1 MVSYTFKWPHPGD
14 EVYVT
19 GTFDNWS
26 KSEQMVKV
34 GDKFEKSVELPDTS
48 ERIYYKFV
56 VDGTWTSNPTDP
68 KEKDESGNENNVLTP
83 EALLASLPATAAI
96 MNSVSADST
105 TAQLAKDVPLEK
117 DIKAQPETETT
128 EPKAENGDA
137 KQSDLPGSFPETP
150 ADELNKA
157 IGVNPLPAA
166 AGGVN
171 PIKLAPGEPVPNDL
185 KTADVNSNV
194 KLDAESYEK
203 SDALPGVDS
212 KDLSVPPVSG
222 TMIPESSLPMG
233 TANPHINSVS
243 ADSTTAALAA
253 EVPKEPKVPEVVKE
267 SQDKAGVDPEASGI
281 ADEVKEKEQVE
292 EELKEKVPEAPSTS
306 EGTAGKGT
314 EKSENDKTL
323 LETAAA
329 TVAGVSAAAVATAVA
344 AKDKAVGTAAPVA
357 AQNLPDSVKE
367 KLPTSVQETVNATG
381 AEKTIETV
389 SPEVPSEVKDSIVE
403 AGKSPEAAANT
414 AAVEEKKAVEAELLK
429 EVKPAES
436 AEGSK
441 SEPAKATEEAPKA
454 VSADETPKATTA
466 DEPKVVEP
474 PAAAA
479 EVPKVSEPTGNGTSN
494 GTTANGSEAP
504 ATPAKN
510 KDTKPSDSTPNSA
523 TSEQKRKNRISGFF
537 GKIKAKIA
545 NKDAHKDASKN
556 ASSKDASKTASTDAS
571 KEPAKEPAK
580 EPVTEASK

>member
-26 KSEQMVKV
+26 KSEQMEKV

-96 MNSVSADST
+96 MNSVSAEST
-105 TAQLAKDVPLEK
+105 TAQLAQDVPLEK
-117 DIKAQPETETT
+117 DTKAQPETETT

-137 KQSDLPGSFPETP
+137 KPSDLPGSFPETP
-150 ADELNKA
+150 ANELNKA
-157 IGVNPLPAA
+157 FGVNPLPAA

-171 PIKLAPGEPVPNDL
+171 PIKLAPGEPIPNDL

-314 EKSENDKTL
+314 DKSENDKTL

-329 TVAGVSAAAVATAVA
+329 TAAGVGAAAVATAVA
-344 AKDKAVGTAAPVA
+344 AKDKAVETAAPVA
-357 AQNLPDSVKE
+357 AQNLPDSVKQQ
-367 KLPTSVQETVNATG
+367 LPISVQETINATG

-403 AGKSPEAAANT
+403 AGKNPEAAANT
-414 AAVEEKKAVEAELLK
+414 AAVEDKKAVEAELLK
-429 EVKPAES
+429 EVKPVES

-454 VSADETPKATTA
+454 TSADETSKTTTE
-466 DEPKVVEP
+466 EPTVVEP
-474 PAAAA
+474 PAAPA
-479 EVPKVSEPTGNGTSN
+479 EAPKVSEPTGNGATN

-504 ATPAKN
+504 ATPVKN
-510 KDTKPSDSTPNSA
+510 KDAKPSNSATPNSA
-523 TSEQKRKNRISGFF
+523 TSEQKRKNRIILCLVVLHSHNAWVRV
-537 GKIKAKIA
+537 KISQPMGVSAVCSVL
-545 NKDAHKDASKN
+545 AS
-556 ASSKDASKTASTDAS
+556 
-571 KEPAKEPAK
+571 
-580 EPVTEASK
+580 

>member
-1 MVSYTFKWPHPGD
+1 MVSYTFKWPHAGD

-26 KSEQMVKV
+26 KSEQMEKV
-34 GDKFEKSVELPDTS
+34 GDKFEKSVDLPDTS

-83 EALLASLPATAAI
+83 ETLLASLPAAAAI
-96 MNSVSADST
+96 MNSASADST

-117 DIKAQPETETT
+117 DVKAQPEPEPETKTEQAD
-128 EPKAENGDA
+128 EKP
-137 KQSDLPGSFPETP
+137 SDLPGTFPETP
-150 ADELNKA
+150 AADELNKT
-157 IGVNPLPAA
+157 IGINPLPAA
-166 AGGVN
+166 AGGLN
-171 PIKLAPGEPVPNDL
+171 PIKLAPGEPVPNDI

-212 KDLSVPPVSG
+212 KDLSVPPVAG
-222 TMIPESSLPMG
+222 TMIPESSLPVG
-233 TANPHINSVS
+233 TGNPHINSVS

-281 ADEVKEKEQVE
+281 AEEVKDKEKVE
-292 EELKEKVPEAPSTS
+292 EELKDKVPEAPSTS

-314 EKSENDKTL
+314 EKSETDKTL

-329 TVAGVSAAAVATAVA
+329 TAAGVGAAAVATAVA
-344 AKDKAVGTAAPVA
+344 TKDKAIETAAPIA
-357 AQNLPDSVKE
+357 AQNLPDSVKQQ
-367 KLPTSVQETVNATG
+367 LPNSVQETINASG

-403 AGKSPEAAANT
+403 AGKNPEAAANT
-414 AAVEEKKAVEAELLK
+414 AAVEDKKAVEAELLK
-429 EVKPAES
+429 EVKPVES
-436 AEGSK
+436 TEGSK
-441 SEPAKATEEAPKA
+441 SEPAKATED
-454 VSADETPKATTA
+454 ADKATTDA
-466 DEPKVVEP
+466 PKVVEP
-474 PAAAA
+474 PAAAVD
-479 EVPKVSEPTGNGTSN
+479 VPKVSEPTGNGASN
-494 GTTANGSEAP
+494 GATANGAEAP
-504 ATPAKN
+504 ATPSKN
-510 KDTKPSDSTPNSA
+510 KDTKPADAATPSSA

-537 GKIKAKIA
+537 GKIKSKIA
-545 NKDAHKDASKN
+545 NKDANKE
-556 ASSKDASKTASTDAS
+556 AS
-571 KEPAKEPAK
+571 KE
-580 EPVTEASK
+580 ASK

>member
-1 MVSYTFKWPHPGD
+1 M
-14 EVYVT
+14 
-19 GTFDNWS
+19 
-26 KSEQMVKV
+26 
-34 GDKFEKSVELPDTS
+34 
-48 ERIYYKFV
+48 
-56 VDGTWTSNPTDP
+56 
-68 KEKDESGNENNVLTP
+68 LTP

-96 MNSVSADST
+96 MNSVNADST

-117 DIKAQPETETT
+117 DINAQSEAEKT
-128 EPKAENGDA
+128 KAENTDQ
-137 KQSDLPGSFPETP
+137 KPSDLPGSFPETP
-150 ADELNKA
+150 ADELNKTVG
-157 IGVNPLPAA
+157 INPLPAA
-166 AGGVN
+166 AGGLN
-171 PIKLAPGEPVPNDL
+171 PIKLAPGEPIPNDV

-222 TMIPESSLPMG
+222 TMIPESSLPIG
-233 TANPHINSVS
+233 TGNPHINSVS

-329 TVAGVSAAAVATAVA
+329 TAAGFSAAAVATAFA
-344 AKDKAVGTAAPVA
+344 TKDKAIETAAPIA
-357 AQNLPDSVKE
+357 AQNLPDSVKQQ
-367 KLPTSVQETVNATG
+367 LPTSVQETINATG

-389 SPEVPSEVKDSIVE
+389 SPEVPTEVKDSIVE
-403 AGKSPEAAANT
+403 AGKGPEAAANT
-414 AAVEEKKAVEAELLK
+414 AAVEDKKAVEAELLK
-429 EVKPAES
+429 EVKPVES
-436 AEGSK
+436 TEGSK
-441 SEPAKATEEAPKA
+441 SEPAKAAEEAPKA
-454 VSADETPKATTA
+454 VEEAPKATADETSKTTTDA
-466 DEPKVVEP
+466 PKVVEP

-479 EVPKVSEPTGNGTSN
+479 DVPKVSEPTGNGASN

-504 ATPAKN
+504 ATPVKN
-510 KDTKPSDSTPNSA
+510 KDTKPTNSATPNSA

-545 NKDAHKDASKN
+545 NKDA
-556 ASSKDASKTASTDAS
+556 SKDASKDDS
-571 KEPAKEPAK
+571 KEAAKDTSKEAAK
-580 EPVTEASK
+580 DTSK

>member
-1 MVSYTFKWPHPGD
+1 MVSYTFKWPHAGE

-26 KSEQMVKV
+26 KSEQMEKV
-34 GDKFEKSVELPDTS
+34 GDKFEKSVEMPDTS

-83 EALLASLPATAAI
+83 ETLLASLPAAAAI

-117 DIKAQPETETT
+117 DIKAQPEAETET
-128 EPKAENGDA
+128 KAEVVDE
-137 KQSDLPGSFPETP
+137 KPSDLPGSFPETP
-150 ADELNKA
+150 AADELNKI

-166 AGGVN
+166 AGGLN
-171 PIKLAPGEPVPNDL
+171 PIKLAPGEPVPNDF
-185 KTADVNSNV
+185 KTTDVNSNV

-212 KDLSVPPVSG
+212 KDLSVPAVSG

-233 TANPHINSVS
+233 TGNPHINSVS

-281 ADEVKEKEQVE
+281 ADEVKEKELVE
-292 EELKEKVPEAPSTS
+292 EELKDKVPEAPSTS

-314 EKSENDKTL
+314 EKSETDKTL

-329 TVAGVSAAAVATAVA
+329 TAAGVSAAAIATAIA
-344 AKDKAVGTAAPVA
+344 TKDKAVETAAPIA
-357 AQNLPDSVKE
+357 AQNLPDSVKQQ
-367 KLPTSVQETVNATG
+367 LPNSVQETINASG

-403 AGKSPEAAANT
+403 AGKNPEAAANT
-414 AAVEEKKAVEAELLK
+414 AAVEDKKAVEAELLK
-429 EVKPAES
+429 EVKPVEAV
-436 AEGSK
+436 
-441 SEPAKATEEAPKA
+441 EPAKTTEEAPKPTT
-454 VSADETPKATTA
+454 DETAKATTDA
-466 DEPKVVEP
+466 PKVVEP
-474 PAAAA
+474 PATAA
-479 EVPKVSEPTGNGTSN
+479 EVPKTSEPTGNGASN
-494 GTTANGSEAP
+494 GTTANGAEAP
-504 ATPAKN
+504 ATPVKN
-510 KDTKPSDSTPNSA
+510 KDTKAADAATPSSA

-537 GKIKAKIA
+537 GKIKSKIA
-545 NKDAHKDASKN
+545 NKDASK
-556 ASSKDASKTASTDAS
+556 
-571 KEPAKEPAK
+571 
-580 EPVTEASK
+580 

>member
-1 MVSYTFKWPHPGD
+1 MSPRLASTYPADSTNARTPL
-14 EVYVT
+14 
-19 GTFDNWS
+19 
-26 KSEQMVKV
+26 Q
-34 GDKFEKSVELPDTS
+34 
-48 ERIYYKFV
+48 FV

-83 EALLASLPATAAI
+83 ETLLASLPAAAAI
-96 MNSVSADST
+96 MNSVNADST

-117 DIKAQPETETT
+117 DINAQSETEKT
-128 EPKAENGDA
+128 EPTAESADA
-137 KQSDLPGSFPETP
+137 KPSDLPGSFPETP
-150 ADELNKA
+150 ADELNKS

-166 AGGVN
+166 AGGLN
-171 PIKLAPGEPVPNDL
+171 PIKLAPGEPVPNDF
-185 KTADVNSNV
+185 KTTDVNSNV

-212 KDLSVPPVSG
+212 KDLSVAPVSG

-233 TANPHINSVS
+233 TGNPHINSVS

-329 TVAGVSAAAVATAVA
+329 TAAGVSAAAVATAVA
-344 AKDKAVGTAAPVA
+344 TKDKAIETAAPIA
-357 AQNLPDSVKE
+357 AQNLPDSVKQQ
-367 KLPTSVQETVNATG
+367 LPTSVQETINATG

-389 SPEVPSEVKDSIVE
+389 SPEVPTEVKDSIVE
-403 AGKSPEAAANT
+403 AGKNPEAAANT
-414 AAVEEKKAVEAELLK
+414 AAVEDKKAVEAELLK
-429 EVKPAES
+429 EVKEVKPVDA

-454 VSADETPKATTA
+454 TT

-479 EVPKVSEPTGNGTSN
+479 DVPKVSEPTGNGASN

-504 ATPAKN
+504 VTPVKN
-510 KDTKPSDSTPNSA
+510 KDTRPTNSATPNSA

-545 NKDAHKDASKN
+545 SKDSSKVAPKDAPKDTPKDAP
-556 ASSKDASKTASTDAS
+556 KDAPTDAPKDAPKDAPTATDTKEAAQDVS
-571 KEPAKEPAK
+571 K
-580 EPVTEASK
+580 

>member
-1 MVSYTFKWPHPGD
+1 
-14 EVYVT
+14 
-19 GTFDNWS
+19 
-26 KSEQMVKV
+26 
-34 GDKFEKSVELPDTS
+34 
-48 ERIYYKFV
+48 
-56 VDGTWTSNPTDP
+56 
-68 KEKDESGNENNVLTP
+68 
-83 EALLASLPATAAI
+83 

-105 TAQLAKDVPLEK
+105 TAQLAKEVPLEK
-117 DIKAQPETETT
+117 DVKAQPETETKT
-128 EPKAENGDA
+128 EDADA
-137 KQSDLPGSFPETP
+137 KPSDLPGSFPETP
-150 ADELNKA
+150 ADELNKTVG
-157 IGVNPLPAA
+157 INPLPAA
-166 AGGVN
+166 AGGLN
-171 PIKLAPGEPVPNDL
+171 PIKLAPGEPIPNDL
-185 KTADVNSNV
+185 KAADVNSNV

-222 TMIPESSLPMG
+222 TMIPESSLPIG
-233 TANPHINSVS
+233 TGNPHINSVS

-267 SQDKAGVDPEASGI
+267 SQDKVGVDPEASGI

-314 EKSENDKTL
+314 EKSESDKTL

-329 TVAGVSAAAVATAVA
+329 TAAGVSAAAVATAVA
-344 AKDKAVGTAAPVA
+344 TKDKAIETAAPIA
-357 AQNLPDSVKE
+357 AQNLPVSVKQQ
-367 KLPTSVQETVNATG
+367 LPNSVQETINASG

-403 AGKSPEAAANT
+403 AGKNPEAAANT
-414 AAVEEKKAVEAELLK
+414 AAVEDKKAVEAELLK

-441 SEPAKATEEAPKA
+441 SEPSKVTEEAPKVA
-454 VSADETPKATTA
+454 AAEETPKTTT

-479 EVPKVSEPTGNGTSN
+479 DVPKVSEPTGNGASN

-504 ATPAKN
+504 ATPAKS
-510 KDTKPSDSTPNSA
+510 KDAKPKDSATPNSA

-537 GKIKAKIA
+537 GKIKSKIA
-545 NKDAHKDASKN
+545 SKDAHKDVQ
-556 ASSKDASKTASTDAS
+556 KDATKDAT
-571 KEPAKEPAK
+571 KDTTK
-580 EPVTEASK
+580 EASK

>member
-1 MVSYTFKWPHPGD
+1 MVSYTFKWPHAGD

-26 KSEQMVKV
+26 KSEQMEKV
-34 GDKFEKSVELPDTS
+34 GDKFEKSVDLPDTS

-83 EALLASLPATAAI
+83 ETLLASLPAAAAI
-96 MNSVSADST
+96 MNSASADST

-117 DIKAQPETETT
+117 DIKAQPEPETET
-128 EPKAENGDA
+128 KAEAADA
-137 KQSDLPGSFPETP
+137 KPSDLPGSFPETP
-150 ADELNKA
+150 AADELNKT

-166 AGGVN
+166 AGGLN
-171 PIKLAPGEPVPNDL
+171 PIKLAPGEPVPNDF

-212 KDLSVPPVSG
+212 KDLSVPAVSG

-233 TANPHINSVS
+233 TGNPHINSVS

-281 ADEVKEKEQVE
+281 ADEVKEKELVE
-292 EELKEKVPEAPSTS
+292 EELKEKVPEAPATS

-314 EKSENDKTL
+314 EKSETDKTL

-329 TVAGVSAAAVATAVA
+329 TAAGVTAAAVATAIA
-344 AKDKAVGTAAPVA
+344 TKDKAVETAAPIA
-357 AQNLPDSVKE
+357 AQNLPDSVKQQ
-367 KLPTSVQETVNATG
+367 LPNSVQETINASG

-389 SPEVPSEVKDSIVE
+389 SPEVPSEVKASIVE
-403 AGKSPEAAANT
+403 AGKNPEAAANT
-414 AAVEEKKAVEAELLK
+414 AAVEDKKAVEAELLK

-441 SEPAKATEEAPKA
+441 SEPAKTTEEAPKA
-454 VSADETPKATTA
+454 TTDGASKATIDGASKATTDA
-466 DEPKVVEP
+466 PQVVEP

-479 EVPKVSEPTGNGTSN
+479 DVPEVSEPTGNGASN

-504 ATPAKN
+504 STPVKN
-510 KDTKPSDSTPNSA
+510 KDAKSTDGATPGATPGSA
-523 TSEQKRKNRISGFF
+523 TSEQKKKNRISGFF
-537 GKIKAKIA
+537 GKLKSKIA
-545 NKDAHKDASKN
+545 NKDASK
-556 ASSKDASKTASTDAS
+556 
-571 KEPAKEPAK
+571 
-580 EPVTEASK
+580 